1 MKIIFTA
8 SALIAFVA
16 TANSQF
22 EVPNGNFE
30 VWDLYNTWTL
40 EPQFWE
46 TPNNQLIYSTMPD
59 SNAFEG
65 DLAMKIIPLQGFEGA
80 IPQSASVLFSIQE
93 IPASLNF
100 AVKAYVADENP
111 NDQVSVRIQFMY
123 EDAVVLTETWTSF
136 ESIDN
141 WEEIEI
147 ELSTSQLPFDEA
159 MITVQAGYSDGLGGG
174 NIDTW
179 ISIDAMSLEGFLG
192 VDGGSLS
199 PILVYPNPSADMI
212 ILSGI
217 DNSNTIESIRI
228 FDASGR
234 DCSSLIEVNKIA
246 AADKIELD
254 VRALASGLYQVVVR
268 TLNPTDHYRIQN
280 IVKQ

>member
-1 MKIIFTA
+1 MFLSYKTCQMKIIFTA

-30 VWDLYNTWTL
+30 VWDFYNTWTL

-100 AVKAYVADENP
+100 AVKAYVAEGNP

-174 NIDTW
+174 SIDTW

-199 PILVYPNPSADMI
+199 PILV
-212 ILSGI
+212 
-217 DNSNTIESIRI
+217 
-228 FDASGR
+228 F
-234 DCSSLIEVNKIA
+234 LIH
-246 AADKIELD
+246 
-254 VRALASGLYQVVVR
+254 AL
-268 TLNPTDHYRIQN
+268 I
-280 IVKQ
+280 